1 MNQIQH
7 TGPTFFTGNI
17 AGWCRRHRRWVIL
30 VWIIIAMLFIGTC
43 AGVGPNEDL
52 DEGGR
57 GESAQA
63 GQIYQDRF
71 DVEEGSLSETI
82 VFSHPTLTVDDEEY
96 KETVMGLLNE
106 LQDLRDMETTTVSDT
121 EVTSSQRVFV
131 STFSHF
137 HTGMPRD
144 ASPFVAQNETGGDV
158 TFASAEYASDY
169 EEIADRVN
177 EITEMVANTAEES
190 GFEILIG
197 GGATMNKQIGEVVDE
212 DFGVASIVNLPLTLI
227 ILLIA
232 LGAAIAAGVPI
243 ILAYL
248 GVAIAAGVITLLSYM
263 VPMMDSWMQ
272 IVLLMGLAAGIDYA
286 LFLSTRFR
294 AERERGLDSAEAA
307 LVAGH
312 TAGKGVFIAGITTI
326 LALLGMFVLGNAI
339 FDSVGFAAVISI
351 LVALMMALT
360 LTPALLGNGLNR
372 WNIPFVGKKY
382 NVAQAGLLNPLA
394 GWFVRG
400 SVRYR
405 WIVLIIGLA
414 IMIGLSSL
422 MFNFNLGFN
431 GARSFND
438 DIEAKSAILALEDNF
453 TLGLLSPAMVVV
465 DPGEG
470 NNIFASDVQVKVDRF
485 IEAIKEENA
494 RAETAGEHI
503 PFAEPFNTSIN
514 RAGDTELIEIPL
526 NADTG
531 DDEALDAVNLLRNEL
546 IPNAFPDTSVNA
558 YIGGATAGNVDFSE
572 QVNTRTPFVVL
583 FVVITAFLVLVLLY
597 RSLLIPLIAVFLNL
611 LSVGAAYGLLVLVFQ
626 EGYALE
632 NMLDFEHTGIV
643 EVWLPLFVFTVMFGI
658 SMDYLTFAIGRVQEL
673 RQRGWSTED
682 AIVEGIRGSFG
693 IVFSAAAIMIAVA
706 WVFAMMR
713 FLAIQQ
719 MGFTLAIA
727 VLFDATLV
735 LLVILPA
742 MLRISNDRLWYLP
755 SWLNWLPGGPVSKAK
770 KEVKS

>member
-1 MNQIQH
+1 MSEKQSIQ
-7 TGPTFFTGNI
+7 PKFFTGRI
-17 AGWCRRHRRWVIL
+17 AEWCRRHRRWVIL
-30 VWIIIAMLFIGTC
+30 SWVIIAMLFIGTC
-43 AGVGPNEDL
+43 SAVGPNEDL
-52 DEGGR
+52 DEEGR
-57 GESAQA
+57 GQSAEA
-63 GQIYQDRF
+63 ARIYKERF
-71 DVEEGSLSETI
+71 NVEEGSLSEMI

-96 KETVMGLLNE
+96 QETVMGLLDD
-106 LQDLRDMETTTVSDT
+106 LQDLRDMETVTVSDT
-121 EVTSSQRVFV
+121 EVTSSRRVFV

-144 ASPFVAQNETGGDV
+144 ESPFVAQNETGGDV
-158 TFASAEYASDY
+158 TFASTEYASDY
-169 EEIADRVN
+169 EEIVDRVD
-177 EITEMVANTAEES
+177 EIIRMVDETAEES

-197 GGATMNKQIGEVVDE
+197 GGATMNKQINEVIDE
-212 DFGVASIVNLPLTLI
+212 DFGVASTINLPLTLI

-232 LGAAIAAGVPI
+232 LGAAVAAGVPI

-248 GVAIAAGVITLLSYM
+248 GVAIAAGVVTLLSYL
-263 VPMMDSWMQ
+263 VPMMGGWMQ

-294 AERERGLDSAEAA
+294 AERERGLDTAEAA
-307 LVAGH
+307 SVVGH

-326 LALLGMFVLGNAI
+326 LALLGMFVLGDVV
-339 FDSVGFAAVISI
+339 FDSVGLAAAVSI
-351 LVALMMALT
+351 AVALLMALT

-382 NVAQAGLLNPLA
+382 NVAQAGLLNPIA

-405 WIVLIIGLA
+405 WVVLIIGMA

-422 MFNFNLGFN
+422 MFNFSLGFN

-438 DIEAKSAILALEDNF
+438 DIEAKSAVLALEENF
-453 TLGLLSPAMVVV
+453 TLGLLSPAMIVV

-470 NNIFASDVQVKVDRF
+470 NNIFASDVQEKVDKL
-485 IEAIKEENA
+485 IEVIQEENA
-494 RAETAGEHI
+494 RAEAAGEHI
-503 PFAEPFNTSIN
+503 PFAEPFDTSIN
-514 RAGDTELIEIPL
+514 RAGDAELIEIPL

-546 IPNAFPDTSVNA
+546 VPTAFPDDSVNA
-558 YIGGATAGNVDFSE
+558 PVGGQTAGNVDFSDHIDA
-572 QVNTRTPFVVL
+572 RTPFVVL
-583 FVVITAFLVLVLLY
+583 FVVITAFLVLVMLY
-597 RSLLIPLIAVFLNL
+597 RSLLIPLIAVLLNL
-611 LSVGAAYGLLVLVFQ
+611 LSVGAAYGLLILVFQ

-632 NMLDFEHTGIV
+632 GLLDFEATGIV

-706 WVFAMMR
+706 AVFAMMR

-719 MGFTLAIA
+719 MGFTLAVA
-727 VLFDATLV
+727 VLFDATLI

-755 SWLNWLPGGPVSKAK
+755 KWLSWLPGGAGSEAG
-770 KEVKS
+770 KEK

>member
-1 MNQIQH
+1 MNEQQSNQSK
-7 TGPTFFTGNI
+7 FFTGRI
-17 AGWCRRHRRWVIL
+17 AEWCRKHRRVVIL
-30 VWIIIAMLFIGTC
+30 SWVVLSLLFIGTC
-43 AGVGPNEDL
+43 SAVGPNEDL
-52 DEGGR
+52 NEAGK
-57 GESAQA
+57 GESAEA
-63 GQIYQDRF
+63 GRIYKDRF
-71 DVEEGSLSETI
+71 DVEEGSLSETL

-96 KETVMGLLNE
+96 QNTVMGLLNE
-106 LQDLRDMETTTVSDT
+106 LQALRDMETKTFGDT

-169 EEIADRVN
+169 LEIADRVN
-177 EITEMVANTAEES
+177 EITEIVADTAEES

-197 GGATMNKQIGEVVDE
+197 GGATMNKQIGEIVDE
-212 DFGVASIVNLPLTLI
+212 DFGVASAVNLPITLI

-232 LGAAIAAGVPI
+232 LGAAVAAGVPV

-248 GVAIAAGVITLLSYM
+248 GVAIAAGVITLISYL

-294 AERERGLDSAEAA
+294 AEREQGLDSAEAA
-307 LVAGH
+307 SVAGH

-326 LALLGMFVLGNAI
+326 LALLGMFILGSVI
-339 FDSVGFAAVISI
+339 FDSVGLAAVISI
-351 LVALMMALT
+351 MVALLMALT

-372 WNIPFVGKKY
+372 WNIPFIGKKY

-394 GWFVRG
+394 GWLVKG
-400 SVRYR
+400 SVKHR
-405 WIVLIIGLA
+405 WIVLIIGLV
-414 IMIGLSSL
+414 IMVGLTSV

-431 GARSFND
+431 GARSLND

-470 NNIFASDVQVKVDRF
+470 NNIFAADVQAKVDRL
-485 IEAIKEENA
+485 IEVIKEENA
-494 RAETAGEHI
+494 RAEAAGEHI

-514 RAGDTELIEIPL
+514 RGGDTELIEIPV

-531 DDEALDAVNLLRNEL
+531 DQEALDAVNLLRDKL
-546 IPNAFPDTSVNA
+546 IPAAFSDDSVRA
-558 YIGGATAGNVDFSE
+558 MVGGATAGNVDFSR
-572 QVNTRTPFVVL
+572 QVDERTPFVVL
-583 FVVITAFLVLVLLY
+583 FVVITAFLVLVMLY
-597 RSLLIPLIAVFLNL
+597 RSILIPAIAVFLNL

-632 NMLDFEHTGIV
+632 NLLDFEATGIV

-658 SMDYLTFAIGRVQEL
+658 SMDYLTFAIGRVKEL

-682 AIVEGIRGSFG
+682 SIVEGIRGSFG
-693 IVFSAAAIMIAVA
+693 VVFSAAAIMIAVA
-706 WVFAMMR
+706 AVFAMMR
-713 FLAIQQ
+713 LLQIQQ
-719 MGFTLAIA
+719 MGFTLAVA

-735 LLVILPA
+735 LLVLLPA
-742 MLRISNDRLWYLP
+742 MMRMANDKLWYLP
-755 SWLNWLPGGPVSKAK
+755 SWLNWLPGGAGSKAG
-770 KEVKS
+770 KED

>member
-1 MNQIQH
+1 MNEQH
-7 TGPTFFTGNI
+7 SNQSKFFTGRI
-17 AGWCRRHRRWVIL
+17 AEWCRKHRRLVIL
-30 VWIIIAMLFIGTC
+30 SWVVISLLFIGTC
-43 AGVGPNEDL
+43 SAVGPNENL
-52 DEGGR
+52 SEEGR
-57 GESAQA
+57 GESATAAQLYK
-63 GQIYQDRF
+63 QRF
-71 DVEEGSLSETI
+71 DVEEGSLSEMI

-96 KETVMGLLNE
+96 KDTVMGLLDD
-106 LQDLRDMETTTVSDT
+106 LQELRDMETITVNDT
-121 EVTSSQRVFV
+121 EVTSSRRVFV

-137 HTGMPRD
+137 HTEMPRD
-144 ASPFVAQNETGGDV
+144 ESPFVAQNDTGGDV
-158 TFASAEYASDY
+158 TFASAEYASEY
-169 EEIADRVN
+169 LEIADRVD
-177 EITEMVANTAEES
+177 EITRIVSETAEES

-197 GGATMNKQIGEVVDE
+197 GGATMNKQIGEIVDE
-212 DFGVASIVNLPLTLI
+212 DFGVASTVNLPLTLI

-232 LGAAIAAGVPI
+232 LGAAVAAGVPI

-248 GVAIAAGVITLLSYM
+248 GVAIAAGVITLLSHL

-294 AERERGLDSAEAA
+294 AEREAGLDSAEATS
-307 LVAGH
+307 VAGH

-326 LALLGMFVLGNAI
+326 LALLGMFILGNVV
-339 FDSVGFAAVISI
+339 FDSVGLAAVISI
-351 LVALMMALT
+351 AVALFMALT
-360 LTPALLGNGLNR
+360 LIPALLGNGLNR

-400 SVRYR
+400 SVKYR
-405 WIVLIIGLA
+405 WIVLVIGLA
-414 IMIGLSSL
+414 IMVGLTSL

-438 DIEAKSAILALEDNF
+438 DVEAKSAILALEDNF
-453 TLGLLSPAMVVV
+453 TLGLLNPAMVVV

-470 NNIFASDVQVKVDRF
+470 NNIFASDVQEKVDKF
-485 IEAIKEENA
+485 IEVIKEENA
-494 RAETAGEHI
+494 RAKASGEHV

-531 DDEALDAVNLLRNEL
+531 DQQALDAVNLLRNKL
-546 IPNAFPDTSVNA
+546 IPTAFTENSVNA
-558 YIGGATAGNVDFSE
+558 YVGGMTAGNVDFSSHID
-572 QVNTRTPFVVL
+572 NRTPFVVL
-583 FVVITAFLVLVLLY
+583 FVVITAFLVLVMLY
-597 RSLLIPLIAVFLNL
+597 RSILISAIAVFLNL
-611 LSVGAAYGLLVLVFQ
+611 LSVGAAYGLLILVFQ

-632 NMLDFEHTGIV
+632 NMLDFEATGIV

-682 AIVEGIRGSFG
+682 SIVEGIRGSFG

-706 WVFAMMR
+706 AVFAMMR
-713 FLAIQQ
+713 LLQIQQ

-727 VLFDATLV
+727 VLFDATLI
-735 LLVILPA
+735 LLVLLPA
-742 MLRISNDRLWYLP
+742 MLRIANDRLWYLP
-755 SWLNWLPGGPVSKAK
+755 SWLNWLPGGARLQAG
-770 KEVKS
+770 KEE